1 MVPIK
6 LERQPPWFFQYI
18 ESYSHV
24 LLDIK
29 FHKCEKIK
37 ERLDFAIEVDLRGF
51 EGLLFYIYRPS
62 HNLLNFDIISHK
74 EDFIH
79 KLEDLYI
86 NINNK
91 ASIQALDFI
100 FIPFG
105 HFTEN
110 NKFIPKIKSRY
121 TEPTYQIFTWSP
133 SLLFKKVKSII
144 KIDNK
149 YTELIPLDDVYGYYY
164 NFDISFKGNKT
175 EYLFNLINVLCTF
188 DNSPRYDSIV
198 SEIKSLISKSNEYL
212 FELYQT
218 ELPIEM
224 QNLLRELERLKFNI
238 DNLSKEEI
246 FNWLDDLI
254 DFYSRRTQ
262 E

>member
-1 MVPIK
+1 M
-6 LERQPPWFFQYI
+6 E
-18 ESYSHV
+18 
-24 LLDIK
+24 
-29 FHKCEKIK
+29 
-37 ERLDFAIEVDLRGF
+37 
-51 EGLLFYIYRPS
+51 
-62 HNLLNFDIISHK
+62 
-74 EDFIH
+74 
-79 KLEDLYI
+79 
-86 NINNK
+86 
-91 ASIQALDFI
+91 
-100 FIPFG
+100 
-105 HFTEN
+105 
-110 NKFIPKIKSRY
+110 NKFIPKIKSRF

-149 YTELIPLDDVYGYYY
+149 YTELIPLDDVYGYFY

-188 DNSPRYDSIV
+188 DNSPRYEPIV

-238 DNLSKEEI
+238 DSLTKEEI